1 MSQFTVASCSK
12 QLGNKKIILRY
23 MQISCYAQAWK
34 QIVICFF
41 IFLKDSDGDT
51 ALHCAA
57 IAGKI
62 ESVTILLDAKA
73 DPIILNKRGHTPIHL
88 AAKRGFTL

>member
-1 MSQFTVASCSK
+1 METINYFLSQ
-12 QLGNKKIILRY
+12 
-23 MQISCYAQAWK
+23 
-34 QIVICFF
+34 
-41 IFLKDSDGDT
+41 KDSDGDT

-57 IAGKI
+57 IAGKD

-73 DPIILNKRGHTPIHL
+73 DPVILNKRCFTPIHL